1 QALFESQWAE
11 ADLPVPGES
20 RTAALRRRAALR
32 SVRYRLG
39 WRTQLRGPLRE
50 AARQAVQAA
59 SKAALAAGGAGA
71 VSVAREFSEDILPQ
85 LSGDGEPSDDE
96 WTLGLFAE
104 RACLALG
111 LRAHQPPP
119 PSRDDENASS
129 SSSSSSSS
137 TSSSEKAGRDA
148 CADWLFGP
156 RQGAWLAAETA
167 SAAAAAAR
175 APAQQPAMA
184 VASAPVVL
192 AAWRALDAVLSP
204 ATVLLAFH
212 ASRGTEYSSVWA
224 RPDKLV
230 WAKQAKNFYW
240 PAMLLWGS
248 GTSTALKEVN
258 IGRVPPA
265 FRDELEKQVSCAKGN
280 NRGGAVV
287 EFFGAHEFALLKPD
301 ALKPLSTLDKCPN
314 KSVSR

>member
-1 QALFESQWAE
+1 M
-11 ADLPVPGES
+11 
-20 RTAALRRRAALR
+20 
-32 SVRYRLG
+32 
-39 WRTQLRGPLRE
+39 
-50 AARQAVQAA
+50 
-59 SKAALAAGGAGA
+59 
-71 VSVAREFSEDILPQ
+71 SVAQEFSEDILPQ

-119 PSRDDENASS
+119 PSRDDDNA
-129 SSSSSSSS
+129 SSSS
-137 TSSSEKAGRDA
+137 TSSSSSSSGNGGVDEAIAAVIGLGSIGASLALNNSGGEKAGRDA

-167 SAAAAAAR
+167 AAAAAAAR
-175 APAQQPAMA
+175 TPAQQPAMV
-184 VASAPVVL
+184 VASESVVL
-192 AAWRALDAVLSP
+192 AAWLALDAVLSP

-265 FRDELEKQVSCAKGN
+265 FRDELEKQARFFFEFVS
-280 NRGGAVV
+280 VV
-287 EFFGAHEFALLKPD
+287 SFTTE
-301 ALKPLSTLDKCPN
+301 
-314 KSVSR
+314 VSDCLCGYCCT

>member
-1 QALFESQWAE
+1 MK
-11 ADLPVPGES
+11 
-20 RTAALRRRAALR
+20 
-32 SVRYRLG
+32 
-39 WRTQLRGPLRE
+39 
-50 AARQAVQAA
+50 AA
-59 SKAALAAGGAGA
+59 SAAALAAGGAGA
-71 VSVAREFSEDILPQ
+71 TSVAREFSEDILPQ

-119 PSRDDENASS
+119 PSRDDDNASS

-137 TSSSEKAGRDA
+137 GNGGVDEAIASVIGLGSIGASLALNNSGSEKAGRDA

-156 RQGAWLAAETA
+156 RQSAWLAAETA
-167 SAAAAAAR
+167 AAAAAVR
-175 APAQQPAMA
+175 TPAQQPAMV
-184 VASAPVVL
+184 VADASVVM
-192 AAWRALDAVLSP
+192 AAWLALDKVLSP

-265 FRDELEKQVSCAKGN
+265 FRDELEKQARFIV
-280 NRGGAVV
+280 GGVFCVGGVVLLMDPAVPDTLCDKICRRDLFPLLLSLPS
-287 EFFGAHEFALLKPD
+287 FFSLPWFGLALFY
-301 ALKPLSTLDKCPN
+301 PLCSLDT
-314 KSVSR
+314 